1 MGIASGWMVSRTA
14 CWCLTTRVT
23 VWIVWRF
30 RRKTWSSGSVSYT
43 VHNARKGAVPP
54 AVMYWRHM
62 GLQSSSCSGVD
73 LPVCVLKLFVLLLE
87 LEDYVGSVQVFV
99 SLAAV
104 MIDVGVLVAVCS
116 AVFCIL
122 SSFCKRF
129 WLTVVI
135 ALLLYSMV
143 FVCSILYAML
153 RVSFVV
159 LQLVVMSLFRS
170 SKCDMKIHVYQC
182 RWYHIP
188 TVFTD
193 VTTEGIYDWLFIL
206 RSGQLK
212 HRVKFKS
219 QQLRW

>member
-1 MGIASGWMVSRTA
+1 M
-14 CWCLTTRVT
+14 
-23 VWIVWRF
+23 
-30 RRKTWSSGSVSYT
+30 
-43 VHNARKGAVPP
+43 HNARKGAVLP
-54 AVMYWRHM
+54 AVMYWRRL
-62 GLQSSSCSGVD
+62 GVQPSSCSGVD

-87 LEDYVGSVQVFV
+87 LEDYVGSVQIFMLV
-99 SLAAV
+99 AAV
-104 MIDVGVLVAVCS
+104 VIDVGVLLVACS

-122 SSFCKRF
+122 SSFYKQF

-135 ALLLYSMV
+135 ALLLYSVV

-188 TVFTD
+188 TVFTG
-193 VTTEGIYDWLFIL
+193 VTTKGIYD
-206 RSGQLK
+206 
-212 HRVKFKS
+212 
-219 QQLRW
+219 